1 MGMETLIGAGASLL
15 GSAMGADASNR
26 AGGMQADAANRAS
39 AQQAAQLAQTRAD
52 LQPWR
57 TSGEAANNKLS
68 ALMGMNG
75 EDPTAQLQAT
85 PGYQFRL
92 GEGMKGVEN
101 SAAARGSLLSGG
113 TMKALQKYGQDFAS
127 NEYQNQFNRLNSMS
141 TVGQNAAA
149 GQGAASQ
156 AFGAQQAQNTMGA
169 GNALAAGA
177 VGSANAWSNGIGSA
191 IGNYQQN
198 QMMNMLN
205 KKQNSY
211 GGSISEPY
219 SGFNEMIGLR

>member
-1 MGMETLIGAGASLL
+1 MGMESIIGGGLSLL
-15 GSAMGADASNR
+15 GGAMGADASR
-26 AGGMQADAANRAS
+26 GAANTQAEAADRAT
-39 AQQAAQLAQTRAD
+39 AQQAAQLAQQRAD

-57 TSGEAANNKLS
+57 TSGESANNKLS

-92 GEGMKGVEN
+92 NEGMKGVEN
-101 SAAARGSLLSGG
+101 SASARGSLLSGG
-113 TMKALQKYGQDFAS
+113 TLKALQKYGQDFAT

-141 TVGQNAAA
+141 SAGQSAAA

-156 AFGAQQAQNTMGA
+156 AFGAGQAQNTMGA
-169 GNALAAGA
+169 GNALAAGQ
-177 VGSANAWSNGIGSA
+177 VGSANAWTNGMSGA

-198 QMMNMLN
+198 QMMNLLN
-205 KKQNSY
+205 KKQNPY